1 MSDPLAVALEWLA
14 ATSAPNWLLVLALLT
29 RPTTWAQ
36 EAKSRVGGVLDMIVP
51 SGDSDGLRKS
61 KVSETPD
68 DDPRE

>member
-1 MSDPLAVALEWLA
+1 MSDLVGVAVEWLA
-14 ATSAPNWLLVLALLT
+14 ATGAPNWLVVLALLT

-51 SGDSDGLRKS
+51 NGDSTAR
-61 KVSETPD
+61 VAETPD